1 MKISGR
7 MNSDS
12 NSHCPRARLSPPGV
26 PNPKKILTL
35 GSEEAGSGSMQG
47 RTDTIASMKTIGL
60 NSSDTVEGNS
70 TFFCVKEL
78 GGTLLGILRGLIL
91 GFLLIVTLAF
101 GVYLLTLTNTPISLL
116 CRSTL
121 ATGCQ

>member
-1 MKISGR
+1 
-7 MNSDS
+7 MNSGS
-12 NSHCPRARLSPPGV
+12 NFHCPRAQLSPPGA

-35 GSEEAGSGSMQG
+35 GSEGAGSGSMQG
-47 RTDTIASMKTIGL
+47 RTSTIASMKTIGL
-60 NSSDTVEGNS
+60 SSLGTVGGNS

-78 GGTLLGILRGLIL
+78 DGTLLGILRSLIL
-91 GFLLIVTLAF
+91 GFLSVATLAS
-101 GVYLLTLTNTPISLL
+101 GVYLLILTNIPISLL